1 MNMISR
7 ERDEAAG
14 QPHDGSVPVIVIGS
28 GPAGLTA
35 AYELLRRSAR
45 HRPLVLEAT
54 DMVGGIARTEN
65 KDGYRFDIGGHRFF
79 TKVPEVEAMWREV
92 LGKDFITVR
101 RLSRIFYRG
110 RYYDYPL
117 RIWNALSN
125 IGLYETY
132 RIIGSYV
139 KWKLRPHRKEDTFEE
154 WVINRFGGRLYMHF
168 FSSYTHKVWGIPP
181 SQIRADWAAQ
191 RIKNLSLSKAI
202 WNAISGANDTASLIE
217 EFQYPR
223 LGPGMMWER
232 TRDLIHARGGQ
243 VEMHSEVIS
252 VRRDGMRVTAVDV
265 RKGKESDAPGT
276 IERIEGTH
284 FINSMALR
292 DLIYA
297 FDPPPPQEVIEAAGR
312 LKYRDFLI
320 VTLVLDHADPFPDN
334 WIYIHSPDVKV
345 GRIQNFRAW
354 SAEMLPRPDTASI
367 GMEYFCQSG
376 DDLWEMSD
384 EALRELAS
392 RELAELGLAEVEDV
406 IGAAV
411 IRQPKAYPVY
421 DGNYK
426 EALETVGAWLR
437 QLTNFQTVGRNGLH
451 RYNNQDHSMLSA
463 MYAARNV
470 LGAEYDVWN
479 VNVERSYHEE
489 FTVSEKHRPVEQT
502 A

>member
-1 MNMISR
+1 MISR

-14 QPHDGSVPVIVIGS
+14 QPHDGSVPVVVIGG

-35 AYELLRRSAR
+35 AYELLRRSGR

-54 DMVGGIARTEN
+54 NMVGGIARTEN

-232 TRDLIHARGGQ
+232 TRDLIRARGGV
-243 VEMHSEVIS
+243 VEMQSEVIS

-265 RKGKESDAPGT
+265 RKGNESDAPGT
-276 IERIEGTH
+276 IERIEGAH

-334 WIYIHSPDVKV
+334 WIYIHTPDVKV

-392 RELAELGLAEVEDV
+392 RELAELGLAEVDDV
-406 IGAAV
+406 VGAAV

-489 FTVSEKHRPVEQT
+489 FSVSEKHRQVEQT

>member
-1 MNMISR
+1 MISR

-14 QPHDGSVPVIVIGS
+14 QSHDGSVPVVIIGG

-35 AYELLRRSAR
+35 AYELLRRSGR

-54 DMVGGIARTEN
+54 NMVGGIARTEN

-232 TRDLIHARGGQ
+232 TRDLIRARGGV
-243 VEMHSEVIS
+243 VEMQSEVIS

-265 RKGKESDAPGT
+265 RKGNESDAPGT
-276 IERIEGTH
+276 IERIEGAH

-334 WIYIHSPDVKV
+334 WIYIHTPDVKV

-392 RELAELGLAEVEDV
+392 RELAELGLAEVDDV
-406 IGAAV
+406 VGAAV

-489 FTVSEKHRPVEQT
+489 FSVSEKHRQVEQT